1 MNEKQFKSKLVEWYN
16 DYKISIR
23 VEYWLD
29 PETNEVVL
37 DKQEMRQSLRSEISR
52 LSRLLRF
59 GKIPE

>member
-52 LSRLLRF
+52 LSRLLRLSW
-59 GKIPE
+59 

>member
-1 MNEKQFKSKLVEWYN
+1 MNEKQFKNKLVEWYN

-52 LSRLLRF
+52 LNRLLRLSL
-59 GKIPE
+59 

>member
-16 DYKISIR
+16 DNKISIR

-52 LSRLLRF
+52 LSRLLRLSW
-59 GKIPE
+59 

>member
-16 DYKISIR
+16 DNKISIR

>member
-16 DYKISIR
+16 DNKISIR
-23 VEYWLD
+23 VEYRLD

-52 LSRLLRF
+52 LSRLLRLSW
-59 GKIPE
+59 